1 MERPWFKFYD
11 ACVPRSLSIPDISL
25 PKFFDAAAGKFPRRP
40 ALLFFGSK
48 MSYGEL
54 QANTNRFANA
64 LQTLGIKKGDHVGI
78 LLANMPQTVISTFGI
93 LKAGGVAVFFDPLI
107 EPEEIRRQI
116 NDSGVETLVLLDLI
130 LPRVEKV
137 FGQTRVKK
145 FIFAS
150 VKDYLSFPR
159 DFFFSLAAKGRGLHV
174 KVVRKGN
181 CHLFK
186 EMVMAASP
194 VSPPADLV
202 PTDVHTGAIIQ
213 YTSGTEGPSKG
224 VVLTHKNVVANTL
237 QAASWYGNMEEH
249 KEAFLSI
256 LPIHHVY
263 GMTLAMNLPI
273 HLGATSV
280 HLPRF
285 DPTQATGT
293 IRKHRLTFFPAAPS
307 MVESLSTFPGL
318 DRKKVHSLKFCW
330 AIGGSL
336 SEEAVQGFERIVGK
350 PLIPA
355 YGLTETS
362 ALTHAAP
369 KAESKKSGSIGIPLP
384 NTDARVVNPE
394 DHSKILP
401 VGEPGELV
409 VQGPQVMKGYWN
421 NEEATAKAMGDG
433 WLHTGDLAR
442 MDEDGYFYIL
452 GRVRRGPPP

>member
-1 MERPWFKFYD
+1 
-11 ACVPRSLSIPDISL
+11 
-25 PKFFDAAAGKFPRRP
+25 
-40 ALLFFGSK
+40 
-48 MSYGEL
+48 
-54 QANTNRFANA
+54 
-64 LQTLGIKKGDHVGI
+64 
-78 LLANMPQTVISTFGI
+78 
-93 LKAGGVAVFFDPLI
+93 
-107 EPEEIRRQI
+107 
-116 NDSGVETLVLLDLI
+116 
-130 LPRVEKV
+130 
-137 FGQTRVKK
+137 
-145 FIFAS
+145 
-150 VKDYLSFPR
+150 
-159 DFFFSLAAKGRGLHV
+159 
-174 KVVRKGN
+174 
-181 CHLFK
+181 
-186 EMVMAASP
+186 
-194 VSPPADLV
+194 
-202 PTDVHTGAIIQ
+202 
-213 YTSGTEGPSKG
+213 
-224 VVLTHKNVVANTL
+224 
-237 QAASWYGNMEEH
+237 MEEH